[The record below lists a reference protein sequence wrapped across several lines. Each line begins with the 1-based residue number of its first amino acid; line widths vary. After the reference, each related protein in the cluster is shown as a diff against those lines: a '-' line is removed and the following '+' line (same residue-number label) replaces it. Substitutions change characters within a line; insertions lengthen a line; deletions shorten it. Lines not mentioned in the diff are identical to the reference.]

1 MPKNHGRI
9 VSIFSSHK
17 DRCPSFYHSD
27 LHAKFQPI
35 PTGAIRE
42 IAPLGDGGKSQLS
55 VTKPAGPLPR
65 RLYETIWRC
74 HARPPRGQAVPQGQ
88 EFPPVTRTP
97 CLSLCSVNLCLCDYL
112 LLPTH
117 HNDRQHTLTQMSCR
131 GLELQHAA
139 NQKIFRNDVCQFEP
153 FRLGVGRISSMD
165 GSLSI
170 DYERNCLAGDKPL
183 RQFLLGLTSR
193 K

>member
-42 IAPLGDGGKSQLS
+42 IAPLGFGGKSQLS

-74 HARPPRGQAVPQGQ
+74 HARPPRGQACQRQEFPQGQ
-88 EFPPVTRTP
+88 EFAPM
-97 CLSLCSVNLCLCDYL
+97 SLKFVPSPFWLINSPSL
-112 LLPTH
+112 TIK
-117 HNDRQHTLTQMSCR
+117 RKHTLRCR
-131 GLELQHAA
+131 SLEQQHA
-139 NQKIFRNDVCQFEP
+139 
-153 FRLGVGRISSMD
+153 G
-165 GSLSI
+165 
-170 DYERNCLAGDKPL
+170 
-183 RQFLLGLTSR
+183 SR
-193 K
+193 KSI

>member
-1 MPKNHGRI
+1 MPKNYGRI

-42 IAPLGDGGKSQLS
+42 IAPLGVGGKSQLS

-74 HARPPRGQAVPQGQ
+74 HARPPRGAGVPPNQ
-88 EFPPVTRTP
+88 ELP
-97 CLSLCSVNLCLCDYL
+97 LSHSILPFVLLTSHYL
-112 LLPTH
+112 LPLNVQIKKPTKTRSRRRLGEAS
-117 HNDRQHTLTQMSCR
+117 NSSTQEIEK
-131 GLELQHAA
+131 L
-139 NQKIFRNDVCQFEP
+139 FRDEACQLEP
-153 FRLGVGRISSMD
+153 FRIGVRRNSID
-165 GSLSI
+165 GSSSI
-170 DYERNCLAGDKPL
+170 DYRRNCLAGDKPL
-183 RQFLLGLTSR
+183 RQFLFGLKLR

>member
-42 IAPLGDGGKSQLS
+42 IAPLGFGGKSQLS

-74 HARPPRGQAVPQGQ
+74 HARPPRSIEQRAENTVKEKQVQ
-88 EFPPVTRTP
+88 
-97 CLSLCSVNLCLCDYL
+97 
-112 LLPTH
+112 
-117 HNDRQHTLTQMSCR
+117 
-131 GLELQHAA
+131 
-139 NQKIFRNDVCQFEP
+139 
-153 FRLGVGRISSMD
+153 RISSD
-165 GSLSI
+165 GVLHHRLRMN
-170 DYERNCLAGDKPL
+170 RNFFDKNI
-183 RQFLLGLTSR
+183 
-193 K
+193 KN

>member
-42 IAPLGDGGKSQLS
+42 IAPLGVGGKSQLS

-74 HARPPRGQAVPQGQ
+74 HARPPRGQAFPQGQ
-88 EFPPVTRTP
+88 EFPQGQQFAPM
-97 CLSLCSVNLCLCDYL
+97 SLKIECCSVAFLVDYL
-112 LLPTH
+112 PSTH
-117 HNDRQHTLTQMSCR
+117 NKEKTHTLRCR
-131 GLELQHAA
+131 SLEQQHA
-139 NQKIFRNDVCQFEP
+139 
-153 FRLGVGRISSMD
+153 G
-165 GSLSI
+165 
-170 DYERNCLAGDKPL
+170 
-183 RQFLLGLTSR
+183 SR
-193 K
+193 KSI

>member
-42 IAPLGDGGKSQLS
+42 IAPLGVGGKSQLS

-65 RLYETIWRC
+65 RLNETIWRC
-74 HARPPRGQAVPQGQ
+74 HARPPRGQACQRQEFPQGQ
-88 EFPPVTRTP
+88 EFAPM
-97 CLSLCSVNLCLCDYL
+97 SLKFVPSPFWLINSPSL
-112 LLPTH
+112 TIK
-117 HNDRQHTLTQMSCR
+117 RKHTLRCR
-131 GLELQHAA
+131 SLEQQHA
-139 NQKIFRNDVCQFEP
+139 
-153 FRLGVGRISSMD
+153 G
-165 GSLSI
+165 
-170 DYERNCLAGDKPL
+170 
-183 RQFLLGLTSR
+183 SR
-193 K
+193 KSI

>member
-74 HARPPRGQAVPQGQ
+74 HARPPRGAGVPPNQ
-88 EFPPVTRTP
+88 E
-97 CLSLCSVNLCLCDYL
+97 
-112 LLPTH
+112 LPLNH
-117 HNDRQHTLTQMSCR
+117 SIL
-131 GLELQHAA
+131 
-139 NQKIFRNDVCQFEP
+139 P
-153 FRLGVGRISSMD
+153 FVL
-165 GSLSI
+165 
-170 DYERNCLAGDKPL
+170 
-183 RQFLLGLTSR
+183 LTSQYLPSTYR
-193 K
+193 QKPTETRSRRRHGEASNSSTQEIEKYSETTLVNSSRSGSA

>member
-1 MPKNHGRI
+1 MPKNHRRI

-42 IAPLGDGGKSQLS
+42 IAPLGVGGKSQLS

-74 HARPPRGQAVPQGQ
+74 HARPPRGQACQRQEFPQGQ
-88 EFPPVTRTP
+88 EFAPM
-97 CLSLCSVNLCLCDYL
+97 SLKFVPSPFWLINSPSL
-112 LLPTH
+112 TIK
-117 HNDRQHTLTQMSCR
+117 RKHTLRCR
-131 GLELQHAA
+131 SLEQQHA
-139 NQKIFRNDVCQFEP
+139 
-153 FRLGVGRISSMD
+153 G
-165 GSLSI
+165 
-170 DYERNCLAGDKPL
+170 
-183 RQFLLGLTSR
+183 SR
-193 K
+193 KSI